1 MNLREQWVSHCLSLA
16 NTPATFYSGARKIIR
31 PLRLEFTSLDD
42 SLIISDCGF
51 TKSKLRML
59 ERNYLVKES
68 IDAALE
74 LWKGRV
80 ARGKYG
86 SVGFTTY
93 GHYVKGGRHRSHY
106 AEIHKKRKEGDE
118 YKPSRSS
125 VMGPC
130 IQSVVLTLTDKK
142 SYAIDVSYRTTE
154 FYKKFAADL
163 VFLRDVLLKPF
174 DFSGLNFLGLNC
186 HFANVTLHPMYAVTI
201 VPHLKD
207 PVKEFQK
214 TEKSDPHFSVW
225 QRKWTARYLVPKYFR
240 GIEKFS
246 QAMRVRKDALERID
260 KRTMKALVKYL
271 TDNHPGYRKDY
282 IDPDEEETE

>member
-1 MNLREQWVSHCLSLA
+1 MKQDWINQCLTLSHQ
-16 NTPATFYSGARKIIR
+16 PAEFYSGARKI
-31 PLRLEFTSLDD
+31 LQNVHFSLKPRDD
-42 SLIISDCGF
+42 LTLKDCGF

-59 ERNYLVKES
+59 ERNYLVQES

-93 GHYVKGGRHRSHY
+93 GHYVKGGGHRSHY
-106 AEIHKKRKEGDE
+106 AEIHKKRKEGDD

-130 IQSVVLTLTDKK
+130 IQSLTLTLSNKGEVTVD
-142 SYAIDVSYRTTE
+142 AFYRTTE
-154 FYKKFAADL
+154 LFKKFPADL
-163 VFLRDVLLKPF
+163 VFIQDILLPPF
-174 DFSGLNFLGLNC
+174 DIKPTHINF
-186 HFANVTLHPMYAVTI
+186 HFANVTCHPMYFVTI
-201 VPHLKD
+201 IPLLAD
-207 PVKEFQK
+207 PIAAL
-214 TEKSDPHFSVW
+214 EKLRRADIYFFNWVV
-225 QRKWTARYLVPKYFR
+225 KWTARYLVPKYFL

-271 TDNHPGYRKDY
+271 TDNHPGYRRDY
-282 IDPDEEETE
+282 VDPDEEEAE

>member
-1 MNLREQWVSHCLSLA
+1 MKQDWLDQCLALSHQ
-16 NTPATFYSGARKIIR
+16 PADFYSGARKI
-31 PLRLEFTSLDD
+31 LQNVHFSLTPHDD
-42 SLIISDCGF
+42 LTLKDCGF

-59 ERNYLVKES
+59 ERNYLVQES

-93 GHYVKGGRHRSHY
+93 GHYVKGGGHRSHY
-106 AEIHKKRKEGDE
+106 AEIHKKRKEGDD

-130 IQSVVLTLTDKK
+130 IQSVIITLNNDK
-142 SYAIDVSYRTTE
+142 SVVVDIPYRTTE
-154 FYKKFAADL
+154 LYKKFPADL
-163 VFLRDVLLKPF
+163 VFIRDTLLLPF
-174 DFSGLNFLGLNC
+174 DIKPTHINF
-186 HFANVTLHPMYAVTI
+186 HFANVTCHPMYYVTI
-201 VPHLKD
+201 IPLLKN
-207 PVKEFQK
+207 PIAAL
-214 TEKSDPHFSVW
+214 EKLRRADIYFFNWVV
-225 QRKWTARYLVPKYFR
+225 KWTARYLVPKYFR

-271 TDNHPGYRKDY
+271 TDNHPGYHKDY
-282 IDPDEEETE
+282 IDPDEEGVE

>member
-1 MNLREQWVSHCLSLA
+1 MKQDWIDQCLTLSHQ
-16 NTPATFYSGARKIIR
+16 PADFYSGARKI
-31 PLRLEFTSLDD
+31 LQNVHFSLESRDD
-42 SLIISDCGF
+42 LTLKDCGF
-51 TKSKLRML
+51 TRSKLRML

-93 GHYVKGGRHRSHY
+93 GHYVKGGGHHSHY

-130 IQSVVLTLTDKK
+130 IQSLTLTLNNDK
-142 SYAIDVSYRTTE
+142 SVVVDAFYRTTE
-154 FYKKFAADL
+154 LFKKFPADL
-163 VFLRDVLLKPF
+163 VFIQDTLLPPF
-174 DFSGLNFLGLNC
+174 DIKPTHINF
-186 HFANVTLHPMYAVTI
+186 HFANVTCHPMYYVTI
-201 VPHLKD
+201 IPLLRD
-207 PVKEFQK
+207 PIAALERLRRTDIYFFNWV
-214 TEKSDPHFSVW
+214 V
-225 QRKWTARYLVPKYFR
+225 KWTARYLVPKYFR

-282 IDPDEEETE
+282 IDPDEEGAE